1 MSQTPEQLF
10 DETLYNLLPDLNPE
24 GPLEEMFAAK
34 IARYTVLTDMA
45 TLHLLRLDP
54 ANPEQAKDHR
64 RAAAL
69 LANYERT
76 LKFAYAELRRLQAE
90 RALAQPAQSPT
101 RLARTVLLT
110 KPDGAPR
117 KSPAPQPAP
126 NAAAPTAPHT
136 QPQPARAA

>member
-1 MSQTPEQLF
+1 MPQTQTPEQLF
-10 DETLYNLLPDLNPE
+10 DETLYALLPDLNPE

-34 IARYTVLTDMA
+34 IARYTVLSGMA
-45 TLHLLRLDP
+45 AAHLLRLDP
-54 ANPEQAKDHR
+54 ANSEQAKDHR

-101 RLARTVLLT
+101 RLARTAILT

-117 KSPAPQPAP
+117 KIAEPLPAAGPAQ
-126 NAAAPTAPHT
+126 APP
-136 QPQPARAA
+136 PARAA